1 MPSIKDK
8 NSDNIKGKFY
18 VDSQCIDCDMCRE
31 IAPDH
36 FTRNDEI
43 GYSYVHHQPETTAE
57 ISKCTEAMKSCR
69 AGAIGDDGE

>member
-1 MPSIKDK
+1 MPNKRDK
-8 NSDNIKGKFY
+8 YPDNINGKFY

-43 GYSYVHHQPETTAE
+43 GYSYVYQQPETTAE
-57 ISKCTEAMKSCR
+57 IAKCTEAMKSCR
-69 AGAIGDDGE
+69 VGAIGDDGE